1 MKVMAAYSDNL
12 HGKVSAK
19 KMSRKWGIG
28 LEKAKSILDFMTQM
42 NFRSAI
48 LSLTK
53 RYQTDL
59 LSHKLMRF
67 IVKLYTDNLFADEN
81 SMRGNKRNIVSI
93 NQPPVDQSV
102 LNVNIL

>member
-59 LSHKLMRF
+59 LSRKLMRL
-67 IVKLYTDNLFADEN
+67 IVNSYTDNLFSDET
-81 SMRGNKRNIVSI
+81 SVQVNKGNIVSI
-93 NQPPVDQSV
+93 NQLPVDQSV
-102 LNVNIL
+102 LNVKTL

>member
-1 MKVMAAYSDNL
+1 
-12 HGKVSAK
+12 
-19 KMSRKWGIG
+19 
-28 LEKAKSILDFMTQM
+28 
-42 NFRSAI
+42 
-48 LSLTK
+48 
-53 RYQTDL
+53 
-59 LSHKLMRF
+59 MRL